1 MWIKEIECLEVVRES
16 WSSLGARSIM
26 EKIHYTSLKLEKW
39 GGGRVKQMVD
49 KIKNFQRQ
57 LRQLRSRRDA
67 YRVNKYNEIK
77 WEYLSYWN
85 NKGCI
90 ASKGPKN
97 LVEKRGSKLSIFF
110 TILHLE
116 GEEIIN

>member
-1 MWIKEIECLEVVRES
+1 MWIKKIECLEVVRES

-26 EKIHYTSLKLEKW
+26 EKIHYASLKLEKW

-49 KIKNFQRQ
+49 KIKKFQRQ

-77 WEYLSYWN
+77 WEFM
-85 NKGCI
+85 
-90 ASKGPKN
+90 
-97 LVEKRGSKLSIFF
+97 KL
-110 TILHLE
+110 LE
-116 GEEIIN
+116 QQGVYCKQRAKKFG